1 MEAEEKIAF
10 ISMEENIT
18 VKVEPSLIVKEEIED
33 PVKKEELIVVD
44 PTEIKTEVDDDD
56 DAEAKILSNRKD
68 IPSEEVKFLHTG
80 NELLT
85 EYYQKTLPFCGPCN
99 QTFGSIEENQNHWPE
114 QHNEPV
120 QFFCRF
126 GDCSWVGGGS
136 VSFTKTH
143 ILQHLVDSGH
153 LVKCDCCGEP
163 QLKELFGKHI
173 LICVKHKQGQN
184 EIDEIIKDLLNAE
197 NYDKYYKWKKL
208 PPVET
213 YVRKILSYCHKC
225 GVSLGTYKD
234 VVTHWETD
242 HGEEEIRYS
251 GYTVGKYLYL
261 HTKKIFRFGC
271 RFSICSFVCQK
282 QDELKDHIDQHL
294 LLAGRHTKCPICA
307 KIFNKCKLTPHIKQ
321 VCRM

>member
-56 DAEAKILSNRKD
+56 DAEAKILSHRKD

-114 QHNEPV
+114 RHNEPV

-242 HGEEEIRYS
+242 HGEEEIRCS
-251 GYTVGKYLYL
+251 GSSW
-261 HTKKIFRFGC
+261 KIFTYGKNIQVRV
-271 RFSICSFVCQK
+271 SV
-282 QDELKDHIDQHL
+282 LHL
-294 LLAGRHTKCPICA
+294 QLRVPEAGRA
-307 KIFNKCKLTPHIKQ
+307 EGPHRPAPAAGRETHQ
-321 VCRM
+321 VPHLCQDLQQVQAHPAHQAGM